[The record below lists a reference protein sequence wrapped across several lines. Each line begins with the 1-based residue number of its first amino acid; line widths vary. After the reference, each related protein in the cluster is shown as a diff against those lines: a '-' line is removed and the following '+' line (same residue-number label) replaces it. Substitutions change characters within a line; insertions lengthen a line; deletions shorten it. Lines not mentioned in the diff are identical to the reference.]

1 MSTADVEGSHRSLSR
16 TSQSI
21 FTSWGH
27 PSLLLLLFSPL
38 LSPPLSSSKPFI
50 LRPGCLPSFPSTC
63 SPSFCCWIHE
73 KPSHGTGNH
82 HQLFQSL
89 SLSLFESRIFRK
101 IVYFKDLSLL
111 DIGGIE
117 FKQRDDRG
125 IVLEILF
132 LIRIL
137 FALIGIWI
145 LYITSFWSSS

>member
-1 MSTADVEGSHRSLSR
+1 M
-16 TSQSI
+16 
-21 FTSWGH
+21 
-27 PSLLLLLFSPL
+27 
-38 LSPPLSSSKPFI
+38 
-50 LRPGCLPSFPSTC
+50 
-63 SPSFCCWIHE
+63 
-73 KPSHGTGNH
+73 
-82 HQLFQSL
+82 FQSL

-132 LIRIL
+132 LIL

-145 LYITSFWSSS
+145 LYITSF

>member
-1 MSTADVEGSHRSLSR
+1 M
-16 TSQSI
+16 
-21 FTSWGH
+21 
-27 PSLLLLLFSPL
+27 
-38 LSPPLSSSKPFI
+38 
-50 LRPGCLPSFPSTC
+50 
-63 SPSFCCWIHE
+63 
-73 KPSHGTGNH
+73 
-82 HQLFQSL
+82 FQSL
-89 SLSLFESRIFRK
+89 PLSLLLFESRIFRK

-145 LYITSFWSSS
+145 LYITPF